1 MQIFKQESIPVGFVP
16 PTCQLYVFQWLPLD
30 VSMGV
35 CPQMNKFEQ
44 VSSDDH
50 QMSVAGWY
58 PRSQG
63 QKSGVPYHVTYSM
76 MRVMYIPP
84 ARTK

>member
-1 MQIFKQESIPVGFVP
+1 MQIFKQESIPVGCVP
-16 PTCQLYVFQWLPLD
+16 PTRQFYVFQWLPLD

-50 QMSVAGWY
+50 QMSVAGGV
-58 PRSQG
+58 SQ
-63 QKSGVPYHVTYSM
+63 VPGPEQWGTLPCDLFHDACDVP
-76 MRVMYIPP
+76 IP
-84 ARTK
+84 RTK